1 MSRYRQL
8 MSEALKQVRAF
19 EDADYLKPRLN
30 PQQIANIKK
39 VFSKKK
45 ASDITQSVKDM
56 IKKMD
61 IPTQLAIKQADIPHL
76 SKLVEEEYLPE
87 FNDAMIKTL
96 KKEYEPMRNKTISVT
111 NANKLGALFTRFDSN
126 KNALEKLY
134 GADIPFISTMAMTR
148 LMTKHGYKADKLN
161 KIRKEELDLLEE
173 AELLGEGTGT
183 IKGFRDNKE
192 KSNMVSLAKQHG
204 LKVKDISGGIELS
217 GNMRKILDMQ
227 LAAQG
232 NGLKAEEV
240 AEGRMSDIDAMRKAG
255 ATAAEIAKEL
265 KLDVKAV
272 KAILGEELTEEE
284 DAEKLKAELE
294 DKEKEIAMLK
304 QKAETEKAKTQKK
317 ETEKL
322 VNPETGEP
330 LLQVGV
336 AYKHLKDKM
345 EKEKAAEVRMKR
357 KDEEEKKK
365 AVQKFKDRIKES
377 LNLDESDAS
386 DKAKSMGLDYMKFGR
401 YGKDG
406 KVTHKSIGGNL
417 TPVDK
422 DGEPIKSTGDKD
434 VDDVNKSLA
443 KRRADDKAK
452 EPKQEPAPKPKIDK
466 FDAQKD
472 LEKEVTDGMI
482 DVEDDGE
489 GGLSMNK
496 EYEPSQDYEAERDTI
511 AIKDYLM
518 DKGIDEDDIY
528 IDVDGS
534 EEDEYLQL
542 NVQVRAKQDEPKD
555 EPKDDGDFSSAQIK
569 QAYGVANDPRYKQGN
584 YSGAVKTIN
593 KIAPGLAD
601 HPDVKKVLKRTNEQV
616 EILEF
621 KKMTVRI
628 KDKSKMNKAIADL
641 KKQNFGL
648 SVLDKGMYKVIKVD
662 GGSKDLNKYAT
673 DLKNFYGAE
682 IMAEGKYT
690 RYSDLLIQLGRMKQA
705 GDKQGEMQT
714 QREIDKEKR
723 KLGIKEADLS
733 KSQIKM
739 VHKKA
744 DDLPK
749 KDFKDRYGKEKGD
762 AVRYGTATNIVKKK
776 LGIGEQMNKEHPA
789 KAVYEQIAGL
799 KKKAEKSGMPYS
811 ILKKVYDRGMAAWRG
826 GHRPGTTQ
834 QQWAFARVN
843 SFVTKSSG
851 TWGGADKDLAAKV
864 RGSK

>member
-1 MSRYRQL
+1 MSRYRKL
-8 MSEALKQVRAF
+8 MSEALNEVRAF

-148 LMTKHGYKADKLN
+148 LMTKHGAKAADLN
-161 KIRKEELDLLEE
+161 KIRKEELDLLED

-204 LKVKDISGGIELS
+204 LKVKDVSGGIELS

-518 DKGIDEDDIY
+518 DKGVDEDDIY
-528 IDVDGS
+528 IDVDT
-534 EEDEYLQL
+534 EDDYISVS
-542 NVQVRAKQDEPKD
+542 VQVRGEKKEENAPAVADIDRLKKMGLKPKK
-555 EPKDDGDFSSAQIK
+555 E
-569 QAYGVANDPRYKQGN
+569 
-584 YSGAVKTIN
+584 
-593 KIAPGLAD
+593 
-601 HPDVKKVLKRTNEQV
+601 EV